1 MKCIENNKS
10 SDLLLDVRKIV
21 LKNIKSLSHLLDESV
36 FVEPLGVEEAL
47 GDPAPYKDFALQRGE
62 EKLIEAT
69 LNGEKGQAFTSRPS
83 RWRGTLEEVLLLPLN
98 LEKNRAIFLAT
109 VNALGRHLGWDDHT
123 IHCKDKAP
131 DRCGRKMA
139 EFVSETLDP
148 SAKVGII
155 GYQPAIIKHMAEV
168 LGKERVKLCDLNPQN
183 IGKDVFG
190 VRVLDG
196 DTALEEIARDCRV
209 CLITGST
216 LVNSTMDRIL
226 QTMENRGVKPFIYG
240 TTAAIPAKLLGIER
254 LCFEAQ

>member
-1 MKCIENNKS
+1 MKCNGNNES
-10 SDLLLDVRKIV
+10 SDLLLHVRTIV
-21 LKNIKSLSHLLDESV
+21 LKKIKSLSHLLDESV
-36 FVEPLGVEEAL
+36 LVEPLGVEEAL

-139 EFVSETLDP
+139 EFISETLGP
-148 SAKVGII
+148 SAKVGVI

-168 LGKERVKLCDLNPQN
+168 LGKERVKLCDLNPHN

-196 DTALEEIARDCRV
+196 DTALDEIARECRV

-216 LVNSTMDRIL
+216 LVNSTLDRIL
-226 QTMENRGVKPFIYG
+226 QTMDNRGVKPFIYG
-240 TTAAIPAKLLGIER
+240 TTGAIPAKLLGIER

>member
-139 EFVSETLDP
+139 EFVSEILDP
-148 SAKVGII
+148 SAKVGVI

-216 LVNSTMDRIL
+216 LVNSTLDRIL

-240 TTAAIPAKLLGIER
+240 TTGAIPAKLLGIER

>member
-1 MKCIENNKS
+1 MKCNGNNES
-10 SDLLLDVRKIV
+10 SDLLLHVRTIV
-21 LKNIKSLSHLLDESV
+21 LKKIKSLSHLLDESV
-36 FVEPLGVEEAL
+36 LVEPLGVEEAL

-139 EFVSETLDP
+139 EFISETLAP
-148 SAKVGII
+148 SAKVGVI

-168 LGKERVKLCDLNPQN
+168 LGKERVKLCDLNPHN

-196 DTALEEIARDCRV
+196 DTALDEIARECRV

-216 LVNSTMDRIL
+216 LVNSTLDRIL
-226 QTMENRGVKPFIYG
+226 QTMDNRGVKPFIYG
-240 TTAAIPAKLLGIER
+240 TTGAIPAKLLGIER

>member
-139 EFVSETLDP
+139 EFASETLDP

-216 LVNSTMDRIL
+216 LVNSTLDRIL
-226 QTMENRGVKPFIYG
+226 QTMETRGVKPFIYG

>member
-1 MKCIENNKS
+1 MKCNGNNES
-10 SDLLLDVRKIV
+10 SDLLLHVRTIV
-21 LKNIKSLSHLLDESV
+21 LKKIKSLSHLLDESV
-36 FVEPLGVEEAL
+36 LVEPLGVEEAL

-139 EFVSETLDP
+139 EF
-148 SAKVGII
+148 
-155 GYQPAIIKHMAEV
+155 IK
-168 LGKERVKLCDLNPQN
+168 
-183 IGKDVFG
+183 
-190 VRVLDG
+190 
-196 DTALEEIARDCRV
+196 RDISSLSQSWGNR
-209 CLITGST
+209 ISTG
-216 LVNSTMDRIL
+216 N
-226 QTMENRGVKPFIYG
+226 Y
-240 TTAAIPAKLLGIER
+240 
-254 LCFEAQ
+254 

>member
-21 LKNIKSLSHLLDESV
+21 LKKIKSLSHLLGELV
-36 FVEPLGVEEAL
+36 LIEPLGVEEAL

-139 EFVSETLDP
+139 EFISETLDP
-148 SAKVGII
+148 SAKVGVI

-216 LVNSTMDRIL
+216 LVNSTLDRIL

-240 TTAAIPAKLLGIER
+240 TTGAIPAKLLGIER